1 MIAFILMVVG
11 IHQIGTIPGYSAR
24 QIKAVKARSN
34 FGEVTSGFPVC
45 TKFRPEDSG
54 LRWLVVIVF
63 WTLRETHPLRNEF
76 VLQTV
81 RSEPGYT
88 SLEQ

>member
-11 IHQIGTIPGYSAR
+11 IHQISTITGYPAR

-34 FGEVTSGFPVC
+34 VGEVTSGFPIC

-54 LRWLVVIVF
+54 LRRLVVIAF
-63 WTLRETHPLRNEF
+63 WTLRETHPLHNEF
-76 VLQTV
+76 VLQPV